1 MEYRVYRSGFGA
13 GGTYFMVAI
22 AGKDVLTYENMGA
35 ENDKLLGE
43 EGGKVFGQMM
53 KNISK
58 MEEISG
64 SMRPD
69 LAPSAK

>member
-1 MEYRVYRSGFGA
+1 M
-13 GGTYFMVAI
+13 
-22 AGKDVLTYENMGA
+22 NA

-43 EGGKVFGQMM
+43 EAGKVFGEMM

-64 SMRPD
+64 SIRPE
-69 LAPSAK
+69 LAVN